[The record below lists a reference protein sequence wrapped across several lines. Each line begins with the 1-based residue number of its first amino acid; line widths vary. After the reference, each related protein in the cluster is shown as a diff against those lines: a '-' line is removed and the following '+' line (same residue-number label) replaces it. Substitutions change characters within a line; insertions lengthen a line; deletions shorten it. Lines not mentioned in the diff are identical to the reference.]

1 MIASHGMGHGA
12 MDVSF
17 LRRTLTMR
25 LLVPLGVASVLLM
38 STAARADELK
48 SGLQVGQS
56 VGAFDVVKCGGA
68 PNDGVRVGQTL
79 CYR

>member
-1 MIASHGMGHGA
+1 MGWA
-12 MDVSF
+12 MGRLDVSS

-25 LLVPLGVASVLLM
+25 LLVPLGVASDLLM
-38 STAARADELK
+38 STAAPADELK

-56 VGAFDVVKCGGA
+56 VGPFDVVKCGGA
-68 PNDGVRVGQTL
+68 PDDGVSVGQQL

>member
-1 MIASHGMGHGA
+1 
-12 MDVSF
+12 
-17 LRRTLTMR
+17 MR

-48 SGLQVGQS
+48 SGLQPGQS
-56 VGAFDVVKCGGA
+56 VGPFDVVKCGGA
-68 PNDGVRVGQTL
+68 PDDGVRVGQQL